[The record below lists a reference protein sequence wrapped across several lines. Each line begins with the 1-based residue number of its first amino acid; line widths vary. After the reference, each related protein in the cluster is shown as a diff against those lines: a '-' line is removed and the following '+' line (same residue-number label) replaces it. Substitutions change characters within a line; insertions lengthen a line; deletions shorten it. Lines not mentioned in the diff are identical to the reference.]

1 MCHSKS
7 SNKNNAY
14 SRSPPAGDG
23 KKSKFFFYFRFLA
36 VSLHKRVTHDTLLC
50 HMNYTFG
57 GAYNRVVNRHILDL
71 PSERKYSSQC
81 D

>member
-1 MCHSKS
+1 M
-7 SNKNNAY
+7 
-14 SRSPPAGDG
+14 G
-23 KKSKFFFYFRFLA
+23 KKVSFFFYFRFLA

-50 HMNYTFG
+50 HMYYTFG